1 LGVKIKTM
9 NIIKKIRQIL
19 NNEKLDLAD
28 KIIEI
33 ESCLPKE
40 KEVEMGEIFGQP
52 CQIKR
57 EGKAIIFNGSVGCEY
72 TDNPRL
78 KNQDD
83 LYYSGCG
90 CTWDTD
96 LDGKRYWKRYNP
108 SVMRSDRYGHLSYGD
123 IVNEKARIKKLI
135 KECLSEMD

>member
-1 LGVKIKTM
+1 M

-40 KEVEMGEIFGQP
+40 KEIEKGEIFGQP

-57 EGKAIIFNGSVGCEY
+57 EGNAIIFDGSAGCDY

-83 LYYSGCG
+83 LYYTGYG
-90 CTWDTD
+90 CTWGTD
-96 LDGKRYWKRYNP
+96 LDGKRFWKRYNP
-108 SVMRSDRYGHLSYGD
+108 SITDRTFGNSRYSHLSYGD
-123 IVNEKARIKKLI
+123 IINEKARIKKLVQ
-135 KECLSEMD
+135 ECLSEIGL

>member
-1 LGVKIKTM
+1 M
-9 NIIKKIRQIL
+9 NIIKRIRQIL
-19 NNEKLDLAD
+19 SNEKLDLAD

-57 EGKAIIFNGSVGCEY
+57 EGNAIIFDGSVGCEY

-78 KNQDD
+78 KNPDD

-90 CTWDTD
+90 CTWDID
-96 LDGKRYWKRYNP
+96 LDGKRYWKRY
-108 SVMRSDRYGHLSYGD
+108 SGFGSDRNGRYSHLSHGD
-123 IVNEKARIKKLI
+123 IINEKARIKKLVQ
-135 KECLSEMD
+135 ECLSEIGM

>member
-1 LGVKIKTM
+1 M

-19 NNEKLDLAD
+19 SNEKIDLAD

-40 KEVEMGEIFGQP
+40 KDIEMGEIFGQH

-57 EGKAIIFNGSVGCEY
+57 EGNAIIFDGSAGCEY

-78 KNQDD
+78 SNPDD
-83 LYYSGCG
+83 IYYSGCG

-96 LDGKRYWKRYNP
+96 LDGKRYWKRY
-108 SVMRSDRYGHLSYGD
+108 SQFITAGDGRSGRYSHLSHGD
-123 IVNEKARIKKLI
+123 IINEKARIKKLVH
-135 KECLSEMD
+135 ECLSEIGL

>member
-1 LGVKIKTM
+1 M
-9 NIIKKIRQIL
+9 NIIKKIRQVL
-19 NNEKLDLAD
+19 ADEKLDLAD

-40 KEVEMGEIFGQP
+40 KEVEMGEIFGHP

-57 EGKAIIFNGSVGCEY
+57 EGNAIVFDGSVGCEY
-72 TDNPRL
+72 TDSPRL

-90 CTWDTD
+90 CTWGTD
-96 LDGKRYWKRYNP
+96 LDGKRYWKRY
-108 SVMRSDRYGHLSYGD
+108 SCIMTKGSGYSHLSHGD
-123 IVNEKARIKKLI
+123 IINEKARIKKLVQ
-135 KECLSEMD
+135 ECLSEIGL

>member
-1 LGVKIKTM
+1 M

-19 NNEKLDLAD
+19 SNEKLDLAD

-33 ESCLPKE
+33 ESCLPK
-40 KEVEMGEIFGQP
+40 KKDVEMGEIFGQP
-52 CQIKR
+52 CHIKR
-57 EGKAIIFNGSVGCEY
+57 EGNAIIFDGSVDCEY

-90 CTWDTD
+90 CNWDTD
-96 LDGKRYWKRYNP
+96 LDGERYWKRY
-108 SVMRSDRYGHLSYGD
+108 SSFITDRDGRSGRYSHLSHGD
-123 IVNEKARIKKLI
+123 IINEKARIKKLVQ
-135 KECLSEMD
+135 ECLSEIGL

>member
-1 LGVKIKTM
+1 M

-19 NNEKLDLAD
+19 SNEKLDLAD

-57 EGKAIIFNGSVGCEY
+57 EGNAIIFDGSVGCEY

-83 LYYSGCG
+83 FYYSGCG

-96 LDGKRYWKRYNP
+96 LDGKRYWKRYSP
-108 SVMRSDRYGHLSYGD
+108 FVTERDGRSGRYSHLSYGD
-123 IVNEKARIKKLI
+123 IIDEKARIKKLVQ
-135 KECLSEMD
+135 ECLSEIGL